1 MSLAQLAALLLAATA
16 APSPTAE
23 AERLAAD
30 AVRLAQTKPQEGL
43 LLARKA
49 LALTAEFEPT
59 AFVKAGRKG
68 EVVEDEYLAARA
80 EYRRHRA
87 LVYQAIGQVLL
98 GQGQPA
104 AATRYLRRAVL
115 LGPDLAPTLA
125 LARSLLAQAK
135 GRPALDVLERAY
147 GGVAVSPELVLVVAQ
162 AADVAHLPSAQAEI
176 DRARLAR
183 LPTGAVPFRDGPL
196 TLSPGVK
203 LSTAPVFR
211 IDEVPINL
219 FYVAEVACHHCTSDL
234 DELKRAVPKGVRVMT
249 LPEIDDR
256 DTALRQVLGLYRSDW
271 PVLVGKGLAASLRLP
286 ARSVL
291 IVGRDGWAQ
300 ALVKAP
306 FGASLP
312 GALGVFAQNDIV
324 ETRPRAAWNRRPV
337 ERPAPVAPPGLLTEG
352 LAPGED
358 EPAPPEFAAAAEAFR
373 SGRKAEALKAFD
385 ALEARGDGWL
395 LPPEARLNRA
405 QCLAGLGR
413 REEARKLLLHTGDS
427 RFQDEVDRALEAVGS
442 PAVAPKR

>member
-1 MSLAQLAALLLAATA
+1 MLLAPAVAVLLAAAT
-16 APSPTAE
+16 PNPTAE

-30 AVRLAQTKPQEGL
+30 AVRLAPTKPQEAL
-43 LLARKA
+43 VQARKA
-49 LALTAEFEPT
+49 LSLTAEFEPT

-68 EVVEDEYLAARA
+68 EVVEDEYLAARE

-87 LVYQAIGQVLL
+87 LVYQALGQVLL

-104 AATRYLRRAVL
+104 AAARYLRRAVL

-125 LARSLLAQAK
+125 LARSLLVQGK
-135 GRPALDVLERAY
+135 GRSALDVLERAY
-147 GGVAVSPELVLVVAQ
+147 GGVAVSPELIEVVAA
-162 AADVAHLPSAQAEI
+162 AADAAHLPSAQAEI
-176 DRARLAR
+176 DRARLLR
-183 LPTGAVPFRDGPL
+183 LPTGAVAFRDGPL
-196 TLSPGVK
+196 ALPPGVK

-211 IDEVPINL
+211 IEEVPTNL
-219 FYVAEVACHHCTSDL
+219 FYVAEVACNHCTSDL

-271 PVLVGKGLAASLRLP
+271 PVVVGKGLAAALKLP

-300 ALVKAP
+300 ALLKAP

-312 GALGVFAQNDIV
+312 GALSVFAQNDIV

-337 ERPAPVAPPGLLTEG
+337 ERPAPVAPPGLLPEG

-358 EPAPPEFAAAAEAFR
+358 DPAPPEFAAATEAFR